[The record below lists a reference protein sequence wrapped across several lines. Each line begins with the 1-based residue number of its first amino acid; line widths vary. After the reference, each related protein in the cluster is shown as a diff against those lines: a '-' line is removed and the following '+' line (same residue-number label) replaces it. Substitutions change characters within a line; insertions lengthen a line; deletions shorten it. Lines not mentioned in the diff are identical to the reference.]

1 MYDQDYLDLRLL
13 TATLEYL
20 LFFPLSIP
28 ATPIFSDILQKD
40 ITDDAASAPQPL
52 TTSQLPQATH

>member
-28 ATPIFSDILQKD
+28 ATTIFSDILQKD
-40 ITDDAASAPQPL
+40 ITYDAASAAPAL
-52 TTSQLPQATH
+52 NN